1 MKTAIESNEAPK
13 PIGPY
18 SQAIRANGLV
28 FTSGQIAISP
38 ETGVYTPGS
47 IEEETHLVMKNLQA
61 LLSAANSSFDAVL
74 KTGIFLQDMNDFA
87 VVNEIYA
94 SYLSAPYPARE
105 TVQVAFLP
113 KGAKVEISMIA
124 ISNP

>member
-1 MKTAIESNEAPK
+1 MKIAIESNNAPK

-18 SQAIRANGLV
+18 SQAIKSNGLV

-38 ETGVYTPGS
+38 DTGVYTPGT
-47 IEEETHLVMKNLQA
+47 IEEETHLVMKNLEA
-61 LLSAANSSFDAVL
+61 LLLAAGSNFNEVL

-87 VVNEIYA
+87 VVNEIYS
-94 SYLSAPYPARE
+94 SYLMAPYPARE

-124 ISNP
+124 ISK